1 MIRAP
6 RQKAA
11 VIFSGWILSITTGYT
26 RLDNV
31 YAGATHDARGSL
43 EVSPHCRVSIDS
55 ITVEDIGSRIEV
67 ALTVPAPHI
76 LPLSE
81 KAQAGP

>member
-1 MIRAP
+1 MVRAP
-6 RQKAA
+6 HQKAA
-11 VIFSGWILSITTGYT
+11 VIFTGWILSITTGYT

-43 EVSPHCRVSIDS
+43 EVFPHCRVSMDS
-55 ITVEDIGSRIEV
+55 ITVEDIGSRIEL
-67 ALTVPAPHI
+67 ALTGPAPQI
-76 LPLSE
+76 VPISE

>member
-1 MIRAP
+1 MVRAP

-43 EVSPHCRVSIDS
+43 EVFPHCRVSIDN
-55 ITVEDIGSRIEV
+55 ITVEDIGSRIEL
-67 ALTVPAPHI
+67 ALTGPAPQI

-81 KAQAGP
+81 KAPAGP